1 MNKRSYLFTSESVSE
16 GHPDKLADRIS
27 DAVLDHIIAQDPMA
41 KVACET
47 LVANDLVVVA
57 GEFRI
62 NPPELFAALQ
72 HEIPRL
78 VRDVILETGYDGSF
92 PGINPNEC
100 EIRLQLTLQ
109 SPDIHQG
116 VEQGHDIIGAGDQG
130 MVFGYATNET
140 PELIPLS
147 LQLSHRLVAR
157 LSEARR
163 SGEIPWLRPD
173 AKSQVTVR
181 YKNGWPVAVETVIIS
196 TQHADGIDIGSIRE
210 AVFAQIVDPLIPE
223 SLRSPEIRVLVNPTG
238 RFVEGGPAADTGITG
253 RKIIV
258 DTYGGRCPHGGGAF
272 SGKDPTKVDRSAAY
286 MARYIAKSVV
296 AGQLAQQCTIQI
308 AYAIGE
314 PEPVSVLVDTGGTAT
329 LDESVIELAIRQVFD
344 LTPAGIIR
352 QLDLRRPIY
361 QSTAAYGHFGR
372 ELSDFTW
379 ESLDC
384 VDELREAC
392 GLPRSSVWQNVRD
405 QRRLSQFMRALNAGK
420 GLSSDQQRW
429 WCNRY

>member
-47 LVANDLVVVA
+47 LVANGLVVVA

-62 NPPELFAALQ
+62 NPPELFDALQ
-72 HEIPRL
+72 HEIPLL
-78 VRDVILETGYDGSF
+78 VRGVIRETGYDGSF
-92 PGINPNEC
+92 PGIHPDEC
-100 EIRLQLTLQ
+100 EIRLKLTLQ
-109 SPDIHQG
+109 SLDIHQG
-116 VEQGHDIIGAGDQG
+116 VELGQDIIGAGDQG

-147 LQLSHRLVAR
+147 LLLSHRLVAR

-163 SGEIPWLRPD
+163 SGEISWLRPD
-173 AKSQVTVR
+173 AKSQVSVR
-181 YKNGWPVAVETVIIS
+181 YKNGWPVAVETVIVS
-196 TQHADGIDIGSIRE
+196 TQHADGIDIGTIRE
-210 AVFAQIVDPLIPE
+210 TILARVVDPLIPA
-223 SLRSPEIRVLVNPTG
+223 SLRGPGFRILVNPTG
-238 RFVEGGPAADTGITG
+238 RFVEGGPAADTGVTG

-258 DTYGGRCPHGGGAF
+258 DTYGGHCPHGGGAF

-296 AGQLAQQCTIQI
+296 AGQIAQHCTIQI

-329 LDESVIELAIRQVFD
+329 VDESVIESAIHQVFD

-361 QSTAAYGHFGR
+361 QSTATYGHFGR

-379 ESLDC
+379 ERLNC
-384 VDELREAC
+384 VNDLRDAC
-392 GLPRSSVWQNVRD
+392 GLPRSSVWRNVLG
-405 QRRLSQFMRALNAGK
+405 QLVALDP
-420 GLSSDQQRW
+420 SDRHLVPVTT
-429 WCNRY
+429 N

>member
-47 LVANDLVVVA
+47 LVANGLVVVA

-62 NPPELFAALQ
+62 NPPELFDTLQ

-78 VRDVILETGYDGSF
+78 VRDVIRKTGYDGSF
-92 PGINPNEC
+92 PGINPDEC

-109 SPDIHQG
+109 SLDIHQG
-116 VEQGHDIIGAGDQG
+116 VELGQDIIGAGDQG
-130 MVFGYATNET
+130 LVFGYATNET
-140 PELIPLS
+140 IEMIPLS
-147 LQLSHRLVAR
+147 LLLSHRLVAR

-173 AKSQVTVR
+173 AKSQVTVQ
-181 YKNGWPVAVETVIIS
+181 YKNDWPVAVETVIIS
-196 TQHADGIDIGSIRE
+196 TQHADGIDIGTIRE

-286 MARYIAKSVV
+286 MARHIAKSVV
-296 AGQLAQQCTIQI
+296 AGRIAQHCTIQI

-314 PEPVSVLVDTGGTAT
+314 PEPVSILVDTGGTAT
-329 LDESVIELAIRQVFD
+329 VDESIIESAIHQVFE

-379 ESLDC
+379 ENLDC
-384 VDELREAC
+384 VDELLDAC
-392 GLPRSSVWQNVRD
+392 GLPRGVWRNVLS
-405 QRRLSQFMRALNAGK
+405 QRRLSQFVRALNAGK
-420 GLSSDQQRW
+420 GLSSEQRRW

>member
-47 LVANDLVVVA
+47 LVANGLVVVA

-62 NPPELFAALQ
+62 NPPELFDSLQ
-72 HEIPRL
+72 HEIPLL
-78 VRDVILETGYDGSF
+78 VRGVIRETGYDGSF
-92 PGINPNEC
+92 PGIHPDEC

-109 SPDIHQG
+109 SLDIHQG
-116 VEQGHDIIGAGDQG
+116 VELGQDIIGAGDQG

-147 LQLSHRLVAR
+147 LLLSHRLVAR
-157 LSEARR
+157 LSEARH

-181 YKNGWPVAVETVIIS
+181 YKDGRPDAVEAVIIS
-196 TQHADGIDIGSIRE
+196 TQHADGIDIGTIRE
-210 AVFAQIVDPLIPE
+210 TILARIVDPLIPA
-223 SLRSPEIRVLVNPTG
+223 SLRGPGFRILVNPTG
-238 RFVEGGPAADTGITG
+238 RFVEGGPAADTGVTG
-253 RKIIV
+253 RKMIV
-258 DTYGGRCPHGGGAF
+258 DTYGGHCPHGGGAF

-296 AGQLAQQCTIQI
+296 AGQIAQHCTIQI

-314 PEPVSVLVDTGGTAT
+314 PEPVSVLVDTGGTAAV
-329 LDESVIELAIRQVFD
+329 DESVIESAIHRVFD

-361 QSTAAYGHFGR
+361 QSTATYGHFGR

-379 ESLDC
+379 ERLIC
-384 VDELREAC
+384 VNDLRDAC
-392 GLPRSSVWQNVRD
+392 GLPRSSVWRNVLG
-405 QRRLSQFMRALNAGK
+405 QLVALDP
-420 GLSSDQQRW
+420 SDRHLVPVTT
-429 WCNRY
+429 N